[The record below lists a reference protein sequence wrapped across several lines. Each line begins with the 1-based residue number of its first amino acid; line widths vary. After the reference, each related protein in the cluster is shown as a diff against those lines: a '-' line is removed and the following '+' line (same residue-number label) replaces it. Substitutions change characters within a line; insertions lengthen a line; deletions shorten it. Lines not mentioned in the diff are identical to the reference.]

1 MVRDRADRGLGISE
15 FAMNDETNDRFDRAI
30 EQAKRDLKTAL
41 SMLDKNPERVPAA
54 IEMIKLAIAEL
65 KAGHAP

>member
-1 MVRDRADRGLGISE
+1 MSD
-15 FAMNDETNDRFDRAI
+15 TNERFDRAI

-41 SMLDKNPERVPAA
+41 SMLDKNPDRVPAA

-65 KAGHAP
+65 KQGHAS